1 MSDARRPWSI
11 LAIAALAWLQ
21 VAACVILGSIALY
34 ASSVEVGA
42 AGFVGGFLRSLGY
55 SPARFGAREAVE
67 IAGGLALPLLL
78 AVAELVALRRRMAPL
93 LWGAAA
99 VSLAAS
105 FLQGGLFV
113 VAALVLVLSL
123 LPVSRAWLRD
133 EPAA

>member
-1 MSDARRPWSI
+1 MSDTRRPWSI
-11 LAIAALAWLQ
+11 LAIAVLAWLQ
-21 VAACVILGSIALY
+21 VAACVILASIALY
-34 ASSVEVGA
+34 ASAIEVDA

-55 SPARFGAREAVE
+55 NPAVFGAREAGE

-78 AVAELVALRRRMAPL
+78 AIAELVALRRRMAPV

-99 VSLAAS
+99 VSLTVS

-123 LPVSRAWLRD
+123 LPASRAWLRD
-133 EPAA
+133 TPAA